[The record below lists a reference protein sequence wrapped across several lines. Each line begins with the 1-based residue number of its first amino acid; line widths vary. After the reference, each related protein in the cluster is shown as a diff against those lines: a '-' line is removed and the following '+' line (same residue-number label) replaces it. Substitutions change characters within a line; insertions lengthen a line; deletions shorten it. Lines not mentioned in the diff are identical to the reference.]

1 MIPDVEFAN
10 LAPAREEDVHKPM
23 PEWSRAEVAEYL
35 ERAGFQQYVDCFKA
49 INGATLSTLTDA
61 DMQELGMTL
70 GVHRRALARL
80 IESNIGTQPTQAV

>member
-1 MIPDVEFAN
+1 MN
-10 LAPAREEDVHKPM
+10 KPM
-23 PEWSRAEVAEYL
+23 SVWSQAEVAAFL
-35 ERAGFQQYVDCFKA
+35 EKSGFQQYVDVFKPV
-49 INGATLSTLTDA
+49 NGATLSTLTDA